1 MNKRLLTSLRALST
15 DRRMLTL
22 SVIIV
27 ILAVTYV
34 LYVAFSISP
43 TEQQI
48 ATRFTAFGETQ
59 LYRNKWY
66 YLLSFV
72 VFAVLVAVS
81 HIALMEKLRERNLR
95 SLGLSLGVLT
105 IIIFVLLF
113 FITQSVLGIAYLS

>member
-1 MNKRLLTSLRALST
+1 
-15 DRRMLTL
+15 MLTL